1 MYSLSKFAIN
11 RFFLGLLLVLLILLS
26 RAESAGIAE
35 YKSWI
40 AEMKNSRKGPFKSVL
55 WFCEDG
61 SILPAKPYAC
71 KEHGGGHQ
79 HGEPSKKTQ
88 LLQNKGYHIANFL
101 VDFDA
106 QKSIRSR
113 QFIDWYNQVLIE
125 KFLFRTDNGWILEQA
140 QFYRGAYQEEEERDG
155 AKKLLMALVAKSEW
169 IKHRFPALRIGA
181 QLLPHGEDNAS
192 IQKVRQL
199 SIALAEQ
206 DKTFKKL
213 RIKIHVSP
221 GAENAQR
228 VRQHA
233 ASIKNQKLKADY
245 LALAEEIDKVFQ
257 LPPLP
262 ESLENTAR
270 RFTGAPWLQTIL
282 RDARNDYKSSNTA
295 ENHFSVSGQ
304 LLAKLRDALPDIR
317 QHRARLRIL
326 DLSLAVEKVHFKA
339 STELRS
345 ELSNAS
351 REQRIGW
358 LHDAALANYG
368 TGQINRRSLK
378 AVQLSLNQLSKPQ
391 VSLNSYFS
399 DLKYLARTPA
409 WATQGLRF
417 QFYRSVTKLAEI
429 EPLAR
434 LFIADVLRGSPML
447 FFSQTLDGLVRDS
460 HHLAGV
466 THQLFEKTMGSGL
479 HALNPGLARGRLY
492 AKVKNDEFSDFD
504 PEGIYLLPETIAELP
519 PVAGIITVGAGNAL
533 SHVQLL
539 ARNLGIPNV
548 SIDENSLA
556 PLQSHNGEVVV
567 LAVSEKGLVEIHK
580 DSEQWQAFFKA
591 NKQTNIAIRPNLD
604 KLDLSVKDI
613 RNIDSLRARDSGR
626 IVGPKA
632 AKLAELK
639 FHYPDKVAKAIAIP
653 FGVFN
658 QIVLQQP
665 YKKTGQTLWQWMERQ
680 YLLVDNFLLDDEQ
693 RKAAMESLRATLY
706 ETVLHTKLDQK
717 FRQKLRDNMVK
728 TFGTSRVGVFIR
740 SDTNVEDLPGFTG
753 AGLNLTLFNVVGFE
767 KILQGIKQVWAS
779 PFTPRAFA
787 WRQMV
792 MESPQHVYPALLI
805 MQTVAN
811 DKSGVMITQDINSD
825 EKGILSIAV
834 NEGVGGAVD
843 GQSAESLR
851 IDTRTGTVRLL
862 ATATADLRKI
872 PHPRGG
878 IVKLPVSHS
887 DRVLDDNEIKQLI
900 QFAKALPETFPLI
913 KNEQGDVVAADV
925 EFGFY
930 KGQLQL
936 FQLRPFL
943 QNSSAQSNGYLINMD
958 KALKDELKQQV
969 DMLAVP
975 FYH

>member
-1 MYSLSKFAIN
+1 MFCFYKFSFKSVYIS
-11 RFFLGLLLVLLILLS
+11 FLLVFLTLIS
-26 RAESAGIAE
+26 SAESAETAD
-35 YKSWI
+35 YKSWV

-61 SILPAKPYAC
+61 SVLPAKPYAC

-88 LLQNKGYHIANFL
+88 ILQNKGYHIANFL

-106 QKSIRSR
+106 QKSIRTR

-125 KFLFRTDNGWILEQA
+125 KFLIRTDNGWILKQA

-155 AKKLLMALVAKSEW
+155 ARTLLMALVANPEW
-169 IKHRFPALRIGA
+169 INYRFQALRIGA
-181 QLLPHGEDNAS
+181 QLLPHGQDSAS

-199 SIALAEQ
+199 SIALSEK
-206 DKTFKKL
+206 DKAFKKL

-221 GAENAQR
+221 SAENAQG
-228 VRQHA
+228 VRQYA
-233 ASIKNQKLKADY
+233 ETSKNQKLKADY
-245 LALAEEIDKVFQ
+245 LALAKEIDKVFQ

-262 ESLENTAR
+262 ELLEKTAR
-270 RFTGAPWLQTIL
+270 RFSGAPWLQKLL
-282 RDARNDYKSSNTA
+282 RDAKNDYKSNNTA
-295 ENHFSVSGQ
+295 NNHFAVSAQ
-304 LLAKLRDALPDIR
+304 LLAKLRDALPKIH
-317 QHRARLRIL
+317 QYRARLRIL

-339 STELRS
+339 STQLRS
-345 ELSNAS
+345 EISNTS
-351 REQRIGW
+351 REQRIDW
-358 LHDAALANYG
+358 LQDAVLAVYG
-368 TGQINRRSLK
+368 TGHINQRSLQ
-378 AVQLSLNQLSKPQ
+378 ALQLSLNRLLTPQ
-391 VSLNSYFS
+391 VSLNSYF
-399 DLKYLARTPA
+399 DELKYLARTPG
-409 WATQGLRF
+409 WVTQSLRF
-417 QFYRSVTKLAEI
+417 QFYRSVAKLAEI
-429 EPLAR
+429 EPLTR
-434 LFIADVLRGSPML
+434 LFIQDVLRGSPML
-447 FFSQTLDGLVRDS
+447 FFSQTLGGLIRDS
-460 HHLAGV
+460 HQLAGV
-466 THQLFEKTMGSGL
+466 THQLFEQKIGASL

-492 AKVKNDEFSDFD
+492 TNVNSDDFSVFD
-504 PEGIYLLPETIAELP
+504 PEGIYLLPETVAELP
-519 PVAGIITVGAGNAL
+519 PVAGIITAGAGNSL

-548 SIDENSLA
+548 SIDENSLDQ
-556 PLQSHNGEVVV
+556 LKSHDGEIIVM
-567 LAVSEKGLVEIHK
+567 AVSAKGLVEVHK
-580 DSEQWQAFFKA
+580 DSEQWRQFFKA
-591 NKQTNIAIRPNLD
+591 NKQTNIVIHPDLK
-604 KLDLSVKDI
+604 KLDLSIQEI
-613 RNIDSLRARDSGR
+613 RNITLLRASDSGR

-639 FHYPDKVAKAIAIP
+639 YHYPDKVAKAIAIP

-658 QIVLQQP
+658 QMVLQQP
-665 YKKTGQTLWQWMERQ
+665 YKKTEQTLWQWMEQQ
-680 YLLVDNFLLDDEQ
+680 YLLMDYFLLDKSQ
-693 RKAAMESLRATLY
+693 RKLAMESLRATLY
-706 ETVLHTKLDQK
+706 KTVLNTKLGHD
-717 FRQKLRDNMVK
+717 FRQQLYDSMVK
-728 TFGTSRVGVFIR
+728 TFGGSRIGVFIR

-767 KILQGIKQVWAS
+767 KILQGIKKVWAS

-825 EKGILSIAV
+825 DKGILSIAV

-851 IDTRTGTVRLL
+851 IDTWTGEIRLL
-862 ATATADLRKI
+862 ATATADLRKV
-872 PHPRGG
+872 PRSGGG

-887 DRVLDDNEIKQLI
+887 DRVLEDSEIKQLM
-900 QFAKALPETFPLI
+900 QFAKALPETFPMI
-913 KNEQGDVVAADV
+913 KNDQGKVVSADV

-943 QNSSAQSNGYLINMD
+943 QNSSAQSNSYLINMD
-958 KALKDELKQQV
+958 KALKNTLNQSI
-969 DMLAVP
+969 DMQEIP
-975 FYH
+975 